1 MNYWYH
7 LGGGVEDYPKA
18 GPKELTT
25 VDIMIHI
32 LCPSSPLL
40 AVSTWGVTSIF
51 GLRDSK
57 TVIAFRA

>member
-1 MNYWYH
+1 M
-7 LGGGVEDYPKA
+7 EDYPKA